1 MTFDQY
7 DRLTNTTCK
16 DSVKGNVIY
25 FALGLNG
32 EAGEVGELFK
42 KAIRDGHKVDKD
54 NTIKEL
60 GDVLWYLSQL
70 AQAVGS
76 SLEEVADVNIDKLQD
91 RKKRDVIGGSGD
103 DR

>member
-16 DSVKGNVIY
+16 DSIRGNTSY

-42 KAIRDGHKVDKD
+42 KAMRDGHKV
-54 NTIKEL
+54 NRGEAMKEL
-60 GDVLWYLSQL
+60 GDVLWYVSQL

-76 SLEEVADVNIDKLQD
+76 SLEEVADWNISKLQD
-91 RKKRDVIGGSGD
+91 RKIRDVIGGSGD